1 MPSNS
6 TAAAAADKASAAD
19 VDEQDEDSGL
29 HQHSQKM
36 PEAFSFSRASEKR
49 WKKEMEMLREILDRL
64 AGIEEKMDAALI
76 A

>member
-1 MPSNS
+1 
-6 TAAAAADKASAAD
+6 
-19 VDEQDEDSGL
+19 
-29 HQHSQKM
+29 M